1 METGKLIL
9 DGIMASELIGA
20 IKEVVRNEMKLANPE
35 PEVLM
40 TREETAKYL
49 KVGLSTLSRWVV
61 EGRVVCYGIGGRK
74 YFKKLELD
82 ASLEKLIV

>member
-1 METGKLIL
+1 MEAGKLIL

-40 TREETAKYL
+40 TREEAANYL
-49 KVGLSTLSRWVV
+49 KIGLSTLSRWVAKGTV
-61 EGRVVCYGIGGRK
+61 ICYGIEGRK

-82 ASLEKLIV
+82 AALEKLIV